1 MKNFLV
7 LLCGLTIT
15 FFSTQAQDS
24 TVCIKPSTA
33 RYFLEIEDEVFLLRE
48 KDSVSNELIYNQALM
63 LEIKDKIIASYQVD
77 SITYQKRDEAYN
89 NHLTLVREQL
99 TEANK
104 EVGRQK
110 LLKWLAIGLGVAG
123 MLLM

>member
-1 MKNFLV
+1 MKHFLV
-7 LLCGLTIT
+7 LLLALTP
-15 FFSTQAQDS
+15 FLSAAQDS
-24 TVCIKPSTA
+24 TVVIKPSTA
-33 RYFLEIEDEVFLLRE
+33 RYFLEIHDEVFVLRE

-63 LEIKDKIIASYQVD
+63 LEIKDKVIASYQQD
-77 SITYQKRDEAYN
+77 SVEYQKRDEAYN

>member
-1 MKNFLV
+1 MKHFLV
-7 LLCGLTIT
+7 LLLALTP
-15 FFSTQAQDS
+15 FLSAAQDS
-24 TVCIKPSTA
+24 TVVIKPSTA
-33 RYFLEIEDEVFLLRE
+33 RYFLEIHDEVFVLRE

-63 LEIKDKIIASYQVD
+63 LEIKDKVIASYQQD
-77 SITYQKRDEAYN
+77 SVEYQKRDEAYN

-123 MLLM
+123 ILLL